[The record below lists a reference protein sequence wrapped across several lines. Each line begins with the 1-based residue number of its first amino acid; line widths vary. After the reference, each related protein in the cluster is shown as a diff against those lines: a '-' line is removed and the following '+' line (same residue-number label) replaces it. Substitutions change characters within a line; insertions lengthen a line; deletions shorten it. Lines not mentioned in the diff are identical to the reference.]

1 MFIFQEKAVD
11 ANVPVIVF
19 VEDMA
24 ASGGYWLA
32 CTGSEIYAD
41 SCSIV
46 GSIGVI
52 SQAGWGTDFF
62 GTDILTKNSTRSGT
76 YIIRQLH

>member
-24 ASGGYWLA
+24 ASLEALESYLRLVGGR
-32 CTGSEIYAD
+32 TFSEHK
-41 SCSIV
+41 
-46 GSIGVI
+46 
-52 SQAGWGTDFF
+52 F
-62 GTDILTKNSTRSGT
+62 
-76 YIIRQLH
+76 

>member
-1 MFIFQEKAVD
+1 
-11 ANVPVIVF
+11 
-19 VEDMA
+19 MA
-24 ASGGYWLA
+24 ASCGYWLA

-62 GTDILTKNSTRSGT
+62 VTEILTENNTMSGAFN
-76 YIIRQLH
+76 IRQLH

>member
-1 MFIFQEKAVD
+1 
-11 ANVPVIVF
+11 
-19 VEDMA
+19 MA

-62 GTDILTKNSTRSGT
+62 VTVLTEKYTRSGAFN
-76 YIIRQLH
+76 IRQLH